1 MRHMGQQ
8 WHAIRAKAGAEGK
21 ALIGVGAIRL
31 RGYMPVE
38 LLRIVHR
45 SERWTIWRP
54 LFPRYLFAQLDPGR
68 DMTRLREIDGV
79 LSVLRAPIQ
88 EAAIDAVR
96 AAEEAGV
103 FNRSQGHYGLREG
116 DTVRIIDG
124 PFAGLVAQIKSA
136 RPRHRMQV
144 LVDFAHRITLP
155 IDKLQKVGT

>member
-1 MRHMGQQ
+1 MLQ
-8 WHAIRAKAGAEGK
+8 WHAIRCKPGAEGK

-45 SERWTIWRP
+45 GERWTTWRP

-68 DMTRLREIDGV
+68 DITRLREVDGV
-79 LSVLRAPIQ
+79 MNVLRAPIQ
-88 EAAIDAVR
+88 AAVIDAVR
-96 AAEEAGV
+96 AAEEAGA
-103 FNRSQGHYGLREG
+103 FDRSQEHHGLREG
-116 DTVRIIDG
+116 DTVQIIDG

-144 LVDFAHRITLP
+144 LVDFARSITLP
-155 IDKLQKVGT
+155 IDKLRKVGA